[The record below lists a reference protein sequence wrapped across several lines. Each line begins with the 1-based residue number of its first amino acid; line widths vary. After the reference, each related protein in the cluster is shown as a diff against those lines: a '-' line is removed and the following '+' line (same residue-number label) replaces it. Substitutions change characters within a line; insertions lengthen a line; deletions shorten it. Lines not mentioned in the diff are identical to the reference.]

1 MGYEWG
7 QLDCAGI
14 WRLDGLKK
22 KKGRREM
29 NEGGHSSINYRTHT
43 YMYRCG
49 IREVSSSNG
58 LEKSKANGAVGWR
71 NDRGNLD
78 E

>member
-1 MGYEWG
+1 
-7 QLDCAGI
+7 
-14 WRLDGLKK
+14 
-22 KKGRREM
+22 M
-29 NEGGHSSINYRTHT
+29 NEGEHSRNYINYRTRT

-49 IREVSSSNG
+49 IREVSSSKWFG
-58 LEKSKANGAVGWR
+58 KSKANGAVGWR

>member
-1 MGYEWG
+1 M
-7 QLDCAGI
+7 
-14 WRLDGLKK
+14 
-22 KKGRREM
+22 KGD
-29 NEGGHSSINYRTHT
+29 IVLLTTVHT

-49 IREVSSSNG
+49 IREVSSSKWFG
-58 LEKSKANGAVGWR
+58 KSKANGAVGWR